1 MGTLY
6 PTPIPENIM
15 LISLIV
21 TLIIVG
27 VCLYI
32 LTLIPMDN
40 VIKQIIRVVVLLVA
54 LLYVLEALGI
64 WHSSVPLR

>member
-1 MGTLY
+1 
-6 PTPIPENIM
+6 M

-21 TLIIVG
+21 TLVVVG
-27 VCLYI
+27 VALYI

-64 WHSSVPLR
+64 WHSSLPLR